1 MYIKEFKSD
10 PSQLLIAVLRLL
22 FFTGIPLASV
32 FLFLLFENPNA
43 LFIGLASA
51 AALICLD
58 TAIILFFFK
67 ITIRITETEVQ
78 FLRRGKVYESRYFK
92 YYDFASYTYTHS
104 YNFIPVLTI
113 RKLTTKA
120 VNGPEHNICCHCFSK
135 NTFDLFMTSILSI
148 SAKLKA
154 DTVNTVDTEKQVP
167 EVFDAPVRKKY
178 LFPKNSFIAREMH
191 SEFIADLIMF
201 ILCTGGAIWLFIA
214 LKDNPVRF
222 IPFSVM
228 LFVAVAPTI
237 RSFFLRSWLNRHVPS
252 TILFDGNTL
261 YMEDRPYLLSDIT
274 GIKATP
280 ANYQSR
286 THTKARKITIFEGKK
301 KSVYILGNIMIGL
314 KPDFAFLEY
323 ESLIESLKEFQS
335 RSGQDLIFDS

>member
-22 FFTGIPLASV
+22 LFTGMPLG
-32 FLFLLFENPNA
+32 LTYLILLFENPNT
-43 LFIGLASA
+43 LIIGLAST

-67 ITIRITETEVQ
+67 ITVRITETEVQ
-78 FLRRGKVYESRYFK
+78 FLRRGKVYESRFFK
-92 YYDFASYTYTHS
+92 YYDFASYTFTHS

-120 VNGPEHNICCHCFSK
+120 INGPEHNICCHCFSK

-148 SAKLKA
+148 SAKSKG
-154 DTVNTVDTEKQVP
+154 DTVDTEAQVP
-167 EVFDAPVRKKY
+167 EVFEAPVTKHY
-178 LFPKNSFIAREMH
+178 LFPKNAFIAREMFY
-191 SEFIADLIMF
+191 EYIGDLIIF
-201 ILCTGGAIWLFIA
+201 ILCAGGAIWLFIA
-214 LKDNPVRF
+214 LKDDPVRF

-228 LFVAVAPTI
+228 LFVAVAPII
-237 RSFFLRSWLNRHVPS
+237 RSFFLRSWLNRHVPA

-280 ANYQSR
+280 ANYESR
-286 THTKARKITIFEGKK
+286 THAKARKITIFEGKK
-301 KSVYILGNIMIGL
+301 KSVYLLGNIMIGS
-314 KPDFAFLEY
+314 KPDVAFPEY
-323 ESLIESLKEFQS
+323 ENLIGSLREFQS
-335 RSGQDLIFDS
+335 RSGQELIFDS